1 MRRTLILSLL
11 PFMLAANARGA
22 TLCASATALVPLTCV
37 ESPRGVALAGDR
49 ARAEQ
54 LLALAEGGADRFV
67 RYFGIAPV
75 RYAVVEDPDAPL
87 AGDKADALRAAGF
100 KAVLP
105 WLSAKAFR
113 AQAAPAIRASIAA
126 QLPGASAA
134 VIDAATEQALE
145 KQVGAAARARVES
158 AAVPHELGHDWYR
171 LAFWPN
177 APRSKS
183 QHYGGPGPDWL
194 DEMAAVLMEAPAMY
208 DERIDQ
214 FAKRYTAWRADPA
227 AASETDRLM
236 IDLPHYL
243 AEPHPAF
250 AQVQAMLAAQ
260 SQQEAGAKRTTA
272 QVITGDAGK
281 RIGEASLRFYL
292 QSAVA
297 AQYLA
302 ERSGDPQV
310 LARIGAAFGRSE
322 TIAQWLANDEPKGKL
337 PRQLSAL
344 QADWLAWL
352 AQRFPAGAAKPA
364 A

>member
-1 MRRTLILSLL
+1 MRRCLILSLL
-11 PFMLAANARGA
+11 PFMLAANAPDA

-37 ESPRGVALAGDR
+37 ESSRGVALAGDR

-113 AQAAPAIRASIAA
+113 AQALPAIRASVAA
-126 QLPGASAA
+126 QMPGASAA

-145 KQVGAAARARVES
+145 KQLGGAVRARVES

-214 FAKRYTAWRADPA
+214 FAKRYAAWRADPA
-227 AASETDRLM
+227 AVSEADRLM
-236 IDLPHYL
+236 VDLPHYFT
-243 AEPHPAF
+243 EQHPAL
-250 AQVQAMLAAQ
+250 AQVQAMLAA
-260 SQQEAGAKRTTA
+260 AKQNGSAKGTTTTL
-272 QVITGDAGK
+272 ITGDAGK
-281 RIGEASLRFYL
+281 KIGEGAARFYL

-297 AQYLA
+297 ARYLA
-302 ERSGDPQV
+302 ERSGDDRV
-310 LARIGAAFGRSE
+310 VARIGAAFGRGE
-322 TIAQWLANDEPKGKL
+322 TLMQWLANDEPKGKL
-337 PRQLSAL
+337 PRDFNAL

-352 AQRFPAGAAKPA
+352 AQRFPASAAKPA